1 MWKPVSPGQSV
12 FLANL
17 TSYAKLF
24 CFAQVY
30 LKVGK
35 PLVYAALN
43 GYKGT
48 LLTYGQ
54 TGTGNEC
61 NMTWLSARQNSA
73 HVVAGFT
80 LPLSFPAELGI
91 ECTPFADHLT
101 KRNESFEQKNL
112 TTLGRILYFQA
123 SSFFAAQWAQKKHLL
138 GRKKAWKSLR
148 MTLCYKHFKKCF
160 RKTKSIQN
168 VKKEELLGWLLR

>member
-1 MWKPVSPGQSV
+1 MWKPVSPEQSV

-24 CFAQVY
+24 CCAQVY

-123 SSFFAAQWAQKKHLL
+123 SSFFAAQWAQKNICWVEKRL
-138 GRKKAWKSLR
+138 GSPFEWRCVISISKNASERPNQFKTSKKKNSWDD
-148 MTLCYKHFKKCF
+148 C
-160 RKTKSIQN
+160 
-168 VKKEELLGWLLR
+168 